1 MGGHTAVVCLVLLG
15 LCCVL
20 LLRGGENAGGI
31 VSIGQAVED
40 RGMDGGMESQDEPA
54 KEQELTETQRQTGN
68 AKRATEEEAV
78 PGKNKAN
85 LPIIIHVTK
94 WRVGTHW
101 QVQIELWLETWMVL
115 PTRWDPIQLE
125 YRPLFQPSNNTSYH
139 RIS

>member
-1 MGGHTAVVCLVLLG
+1 MGGHTAVVCLVLLA

-20 LLRGGENAGGI
+20 LLRGGESAGGI
-31 VSIGQAVED
+31 VSIGQAVE
-40 RGMDGGMESQDEPA
+40 RGMDGGMEALHGEESQDEPA
-54 KEQELTETQRQTGN
+54 KEQELTETQRQTGK

-101 QVQIELWLETWMVL
+101 
-115 PTRWDPIQLE
+115 
-125 YRPLFQPSNNTSYH
+125 
-139 RIS
+139 